1 MTNEQ
6 LGYQLNKLTALVL
19 ELSKN
24 IEALRPKVTEARSQ
38 TYTINSLRG
47 RIARL
52 EAELKVRR
60 SVESALGG
68 LAEPHEH
75 QLAVNKKYR
84 YERTN

>member
-1 MTNEQ
+1 MTNEE
-6 LGYQLNKLTALVL
+6 LGYSLSKLTALVL
-19 ELSKN
+19 ELSKDVR
-24 IEALRPKVTEARSQ
+24 ALRPKVTEARSQ

-68 LAEPHEH
+68 LAEPHAE
-75 QLAVNKKYR
+75 QLAVKRKYR
-84 YERTN
+84 YERTQ